1 MSSNF
6 QDGDLIEVN
15 HIKQYS
21 GEAYYSVASG
31 GSTSSAYLA
40 TVTPPPL
47 SAYPVGM
54 VVHFKPNADNSAS
67 PTLNVNGLGAKAIVK
82 NGFTPLAAADIKNG
96 QVISLVYDGTN
107 FQLVAASAGGSS
119 SVAAL
124 NDLTD
129 VTISSPATGQV
140 LRKSAGDWVNSALQ
154 ASDLPSHNHDGSQI
168 TTGQVAPARLS
179 SNAPNSAQFLRGDGT
194 WAPVSGGATNLDGLT
209 DVTIST
215 PTTGQFLRKSAGDWV
230 NSAIQAS
237 DLPGSIDAANI
248 GGGVVSNAEFATLDG
263 VTSSIQTQLNG
274 KAASSHTHAAADITS
289 GQLGLARGGT
299 GADLSATGGAGQVLK
314 QSSPGGPVSVG
325 ALAAGDVPSGIDA
338 AKIGGGAVSNAEFAT
353 LDGVSS
359 SIQTQL
365 NGKAASSHTHAAAD
379 ITSGQLGLA
388 RGGTGAD
395 LSATGGAG
403 QVLKQSSP
411 GGPVSVGALAAG
423 DVPSGIDAAKIG
435 GGTVSNAEFAALD
448 GVIANVQSQISGTRL
463 VGGGANLLNV
473 DQYSQRYLGLN
484 PFKLGAGTGLSSAS
498 YQTPNVP
505 GGLVYRMYGTGPAP
519 TLSYIGSTFYTGLI
533 PVDTQKT
540 YSGRIWMSSSGG
552 SACYCGVRCWSES
565 GAVLGGGA
573 YKYFVLGNV
582 TPPSSGAWYEG
593 LISGEGSNSYQF
605 EVGTKFVDFVVLAGY
620 GTPSGS
626 WEAYFS
632 VPEFVELPNN
642 LGPGTKMQGTGGSGH
657 FLTQSSLNG
666 SIGSRVLAA
675 GDLPSHTHSA
685 ADITSGVLATARL
698 GTGIASTSTFLRGD
712 GSWSSSGSIPI
723 GMVAPFAGSTA
734 PTGWLLCYG
743 QNVSRATYS
752 ALRDVLNYAF
762 GSGDGSTTFGLPD
775 LRGRVVA
782 GLNNMG
788 GTGSS
793 ALNGQSWSSTLG
805 QSGAGGSQSHTL
817 STSEMPSHNHSTISY
832 GYFNAYVAN
841 QALNAVQN
849 YSQGFTVTGSAG
861 SGLSHNNVQPTMVL
875 N

>member
-1 MSSNF
+1 MLPVWSSERETMSSNF

-263 VTSSIQTQLNG
+263 VT
-274 KAASSHTHAAADITS
+274 
-289 GQLGLARGGT
+289 
-299 GADLSATGGAGQVLK
+299 
-314 QSSPGGPVSVG
+314 
-325 ALAAGDVPSGIDA
+325 
-338 AKIGGGAVSNAEFAT
+338 
-353 LDGVSS
+353 S